1 MCFLSQYTLSHKA
14 CLDLRLTD
22 AYSIHRTVYD
32 LFPDKE
38 FEHGRI
44 LYADKGFRFGKR
56 LILVLS
62 PEAPAPGRLGEI
74 SSKKVPGWFLD
85 YSSYKFE
92 VVVNPVKRNSKTR
105 KIEPVLGRDGM
116 AEWFENRSHAW
127 GFEAIQPQVGNVW
140 ADQFMKARD
149 MPVTISRAVITG
161 ALKVTDR
168 QKFRNSFINGIG
180 RERAFGCGLL
190 QLAPIV

>member
-1 MCFLSQYTLSHKA
+1 MRILSQYTLSHRE

-22 AYSIHRTVYD
+22 SYSIHRAVYD
-32 LFPDKE
+32 LFPGKE
-38 FEHGRI
+38 FGHGRI

-56 LILVLS
+56 RILILS
-62 PEAPAPGRLGEI
+62 PEEPAQSRLGTLD
-74 SSKKVPGWFLD
+74 SKKIPGWFLD
-85 YSSYKFE
+85 HSAYRFE
-92 VVVNPVKRNSKTR
+92 VVVNPVRRSSKTR
-105 KIEPVLGRDGM
+105 KIEPVKGRRGI
-116 AEWFENRSHAW
+116 AEWFENHSNAW

-149 MPVTISRAVITG
+149 MPVTISRAIITG
-161 ALKVTDR
+161 ALKVVDR
-168 QKFRNSFINGIG
+168 EKFRNSFYNGFG